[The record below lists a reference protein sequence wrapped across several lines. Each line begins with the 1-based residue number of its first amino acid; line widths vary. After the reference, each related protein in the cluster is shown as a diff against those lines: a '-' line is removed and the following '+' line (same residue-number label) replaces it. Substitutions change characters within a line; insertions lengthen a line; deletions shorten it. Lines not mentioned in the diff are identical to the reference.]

1 LVVVEIITRFDRFK
15 ACYGGL
21 PIVKTD
27 SLAVTF
33 SRFAEWMLYAA
44 EPCAEAAGS
53 SNVYTAVVGLQP

>member
-15 ACYGGL
+15 ACYAGL

-44 EPCAEAAGS
+44 EPCAEAAGFF
-53 SNVYTAVVGLQP
+53 